1 MTTRPYT
8 SSLPSSI
15 ARPRPGRLAG
25 NVAAPDTKLRP
36 REAAC
41 RKDFGIA

>member
-1 MTTRPYT
+1 MTTRPYALN
-8 SSLPSSI
+8 LPPSI
-15 ARPRPGRLAG
+15 ARPRPGRLSG

-36 REAAC
+36 REATC

>member
-8 SSLPSSI
+8 PGLPSSL
-15 ARPRPGRLAG
+15 ARPRPGRLTG
-25 NVAAPDTKLRP
+25 NVAAPDTKLHP

>member
-8 SSLPSSI
+8 PGLPFSI